1 MRVPYVR
8 GCIAVLV
15 AIFGLGAFGVFAYA
29 YADWLPESIRI
40 QKEAEKSYQTT
51 PVVPI
56 DRPNSHH
63 REFLKDGPA
72 GYQLGPAP
80 PLPGT
85 SAPATGK
92 RASGN
97 K

>member
-1 MRVPYVR
+1 MTIPYVS
-8 GCIAVLV
+8 GCIAAAV
-15 AIFGLGAFGVFAYA
+15 AILGLGAFSMIAYGDA
-29 YADWLPESIRI
+29 EPESVRI
-40 QKEAEKSYQTT
+40 QKEAEKSYKTT

-63 REFLKDGPA
+63 REFLKDGPV

-80 PLPGT
+80 PIPGT
-85 SAPATGK
+85 GGPGSGK
-92 RASGN
+92 RASG

>member
-1 MRVPYVR
+1 MRVPYR
-8 GCIAVLV
+8 KQGGIALV
-15 AIFGLGAFGVFAYA
+15 VAFAGLGTLSAFA
-29 YADWLPESIRI
+29 YADWVPESIRI
-40 QKEAEKSYQTT
+40 QKAAEKSYQTT

-80 PLPGT
+80 PIPGT
-85 SAPATGK
+85 GSAGTGK
-92 RASGN
+92 RASGQ
-97 K
+97 